1 MRQEHSATQRGAITR
16 LQAQGTFGCIVRP
29 WIGAAEI
36 TFHARDLD
44 DASFAQLRVGQP
56 VEFDVVSTPTGL
68 RAVRVR
74 VLGK

>member
-1 MRQEHSATQRGAITR
+1 MRQEHSAAQRGAITR

-44 DASFAQLRVGQP
+44 DASFA
-56 VEFDVVSTPTGL
+56 
-68 RAVRVR
+68 
-74 VLGK
+74 